1 VFRDEVVSICEE
13 VKDFD
18 DRPYFEFGEKS
29 VRIEDVGQEVQA
41 LRVRCGCFE
50 FAAALEP
57 LSLALVYS
65 NHLLG
70 MESIFDNAR
79 VLLNRGL
86 ISLSLEGEGY
96 MVQAMPPIQELS
108 LSKESCGYDEF
119 WKIGKE
125 LAGWACGTISLQRLN
140 PLKEAASVR
149 NP

>member
-1 VFRDEVVSICEE
+1 
-13 VKDFD
+13 
-18 DRPYFEFGEKS
+18 
-29 VRIEDVGQEVQA
+29 
-41 LRVRCGCFE
+41 
-50 FAAALEP
+50 
-57 LSLALVYS
+57 
-65 NHLLG
+65 